1 MNLNYR
7 IMVKT
12 FGNAADFT
20 AFEKTG
26 ENVYQVA
33 WAKTMQTERVLDAD
47 GNDTGE
53 EKESTLC
60 NYMLE
65 RYNYK
70 PSMDLVLADILR
82 SGERAS
88 MEEIQAI
95 CEGFEV
101 EPLEYMRKALLE
113 YVEEYDASPS
123 VNSFVLNGASV
134 WLDKATR
141 VGLMNSTTIA
151 KSMGSET
158 TTLWLGEVK
167 LEVECDKAIQLL
179 SALEMYALECF
190 NVTAAHKKAVS
201 VLESVEEVL
210 VYDYTSGYP
219 DKLNMEV

>member
-1 MNLNYR
+1 
-7 IMVKT
+7 MVKT
-12 FGNAADFT
+12 FGNTADFT
-20 AFEKTG
+20 AFEKMG
-26 ENVYQVA
+26 ENIWQVA
-33 WAKTMQTERVLDAD
+33 WAKTMQKEKVRDAD

-70 PSMDLVLADILR
+70 PSMDLVLSDILR
-82 SGERAS
+82 SGEQAS
-88 MEEIQAI
+88 MEEIKAI

-113 YVEEYDASPS
+113 YIEMYDASSS
-123 VNSFVLNGASV
+123 VNSFTLNGASV

-158 TTLWLGEVK
+158 TTLWLGEAK

-201 VLESVEEVL
+201 ALESIEDVL
-210 VYDYTSGYP
+210 AYDFTSGYP
-219 DKLNMEV
+219 GKLEMTV